1 MGWHIVG
8 RDAFG
13 RIEVALDN
21 PVVDIV
27 DVLDYGLETGS
38 TATGRNAITGELEV
52 YWFTKSPLGVTE
64 KGSWDKL

>member
-8 RDAFG
+8 RDPFG

-21 PVVDIV
+21 PVTDIV

-38 TATGRNAITGELEV
+38 TAIGRNATTGE
-52 YWFTKSPLGVTE
+52 W
-64 KGSWDKL
+64 